1 MSRLLLLAFT
11 LFWCST
17 SFAQKIS
24 WKEKLA
30 QIEKMSDDSLKASE
44 LNDMAIK
51 LSQKNTDDALMVAEK
66 IKAIPKQTHHTE
78 AEYFQAMGVISR
90 KKKDYKSSID
100 YHKKA
105 VQKYTVNSNYPQL
118 VNSEG
123 AIALALM
130 ESGNRKEAEVYFE
143 KAIETG
149 KKSGDPELVD
159 DAYKEYTGAVANAG
173 DYAGKLKLLN
183 EKLHYFE
190 KTKESNPFS
199 YGAVLI
205 ELSYHFFHMDRNQDA
220 LNYILD
226 ARPYVEKANNE
237 FQMLDCYNTTGAIY
251 KNLKKMPEAITYF
264 HKTIEL
270 LEKPGSKFKQ
280 YLGTLYINLGI
291 TYYEMG
297 DYEKGFEFKKKGL
310 EDCIQSGDE
319 RCQYNSY
326 LAIGIDL
333 AELNKDYPKAIEYL
347 SEAEKM
353 GNQFADLYNLQYLYK
368 GMYLSHAGIG
378 EFGKAYEYQ
387 KKYLEIRDSTLNSE
401 KQKQINE
408 LEAKYEN
415 EKKEQQIQ
423 VLNRDNKISQL
434 QLLRQQE
441 TLTLQE
447 AENEAKQK
455 SILLLEKESSLK
467 EAELEKEKSKSEAER
482 NKAAL
487 ANQQKAAAEQE
498 AANQKKIVYLFAG
511 GSLLLVFFLF
521 SLYRGYR
528 QKKKANEEILQQ
540 KKIIEQQKE
549 IVEERNKE
557 VTDSINYAKRLQEA
571 ILPPIPFIKEFLPES
586 FVYYQPKDIVAGDFF
601 WMEHTHAP
609 GEKGKV
615 FFAVADCTGH
625 GVPGAMV
632 SVVCSNALNRAVKE
646 FGINDPGKILDKVTD
661 LVQATFSRSENQV
674 RDGMDISICVLD
686 YDQQKLFWSGANN
699 PLWLIRANEL
709 VEYKPNKQPVGHFEN
724 RVPFQT
730 HEIELQREDVFY
742 LFSDGYA
749 DQFGG
754 EHLPGGKAG
763 GKKFKES
770 NLKKLFLELFQE
782 SPETQEKRLAS
793 TIHEW
798 MGNLEQLDDI
808 CIMGVKFR

>member
-1 MSRLLLLAFT
+1 
-11 LFWCST
+11 
-17 SFAQKIS
+17 
-24 WKEKLA
+24 
-30 QIEKMSDDSLKASE
+30 
-44 LNDMAIK
+44 
-51 LSQKNTDDALMVAEK
+51 
-66 IKAIPKQTHHTE
+66 
-78 AEYFQAMGVISR
+78 
-90 KKKDYKSSID
+90 
-100 YHKKA
+100 
-105 VQKYTVNSNYPQL
+105 
-118 VNSEG
+118 
-123 AIALALM
+123 
-130 ESGNRKEAEVYFE
+130 
-143 KAIETG
+143 
-149 KKSGDPELVD
+149 
-159 DAYKEYTGAVANAG
+159 
-173 DYAGKLKLLN
+173 
-183 EKLHYFE
+183 
-190 KTKESNPFS
+190 
-199 YGAVLI
+199 
-205 ELSYHFFHMDRNQDA
+205 
-220 LNYILD
+220 
-226 ARPYVEKANNE
+226 
-237 FQMLDCYNTTGAIY
+237 
-251 KNLKKMPEAITYF
+251 
-264 HKTIEL
+264 
-270 LEKPGSKFKQ
+270 
-280 YLGTLYINLGI
+280 
-291 TYYEMG
+291 
-297 DYEKGFEFKKKGL
+297 
-310 EDCIQSGDE
+310 
-319 RCQYNSY
+319 
-326 LAIGIDL
+326 
-333 AELNKDYPKAIEYL
+333 
-347 SEAEKM
+347 
-353 GNQFADLYNLQYLYK
+353 
-368 GMYLSHAGIG
+368 MYLSHAGIG
-378 EFGKAYEYQ
+378 EFAKAYDYQ

-434 QLLRQQE
+434 QLIRQKE

-487 ANQQKAAAEQE
+487 ANQQKAAAEME
-498 AANQKKIVYLFAG
+498 AANQRKIVYLFAG

-521 SLYRGYR
+521 SLYHGYR

-540 KKIIEQQKE
+540 KKIIEHQKE

-571 ILPPIPFIKEFLPES
+571 ILPPVPFIKEFLPQS

-609 GEKGKV
+609 HEKGKV

-646 FGINDPGKILDKVTD
+646 FGITEPGKILDKVTD

-674 RDGMDISICVLD
+674 RDGMDISICAID
-686 YDQQKLFWSGANN
+686 FASMKLQWAGANN
-699 PLWLIRANEL
+699 PLWVIRSKEL
-709 VEYKPNKQPVGHFEN
+709 LEFKPNKQPVGHFEN

-730 HEIELQREDVFY
+730 HEMELQREDVLY

-770 NLKKLFLELFQE
+770 NLKKLLLEIVQE
-782 SPETQEKRLAS
+782 KPETQEQKLAE
-793 TIHEW
+793 TIQQW

-808 CIMGVKFR
+808 CIMGVRVA